1 MKIKAIVVSICV
13 ICLITAACTKIVT
26 KNDLPNFKYKETRQL
41 VEFVRKAASLV
52 EQKGESA
59 FKELRSVP
67 WYCGERYIFVNTLD
81 GVEVLNP
88 AFPEIEGKNLM
99 NLEDS
104 WGKRIVKNYI
114 REVSS
119 YGRKTEGWTHYLW
132 PKPGSKKESWKTT
145 YVKLVKSPD
154 GKEYIVGSG
163 LYDMKVEPG
172 FAIDEVND
180 ACELIEQKGKEA
192 FEIIR
197 AKDREFYF
205 KDTYVFVD
213 TMDGFEIVN
222 PQFPSIQNKNI
233 WNLKDTNGK
242 LLVQDYINFAIKNG
256 QGWVSY
262 MWPKKEGER
271 VVQKRTY
278 VKLVKTPSG
287 NKYVVGCGIY
297 PEGK

>member
-1 MKIKAIVVSICV
+1 MKVKAIVAGICV
-13 ICLITAACTKIVT
+13 ICLITVGCSQIVP
-26 KNDLPNFKYKETRQL
+26 KDDLQNFKYKETRQL
-41 VEFVRKAASLV
+41 VEFVRKAALLI

-59 FKELRSVP
+59 FKKLRSVP
-67 WYCGERYIFVNTLD
+67 WYSGEQYIFVTKLD

-99 NLEDS
+99 DLEDS

-114 REVSS
+114 QEVSG
-119 YGRKTEGWTHYLW
+119 YGHKTEGWTHYLW

-145 YVKLVKSPD
+145 YLKLVKSPD
-154 GKEYIVGSG
+154 GKKYIVGSG

-172 FAIDEVND
+172 FAVDEVKD
-180 ACELIEQKGKEA
+180 ACELIKQNGEEA

-213 TMDGFEIVN
+213 TMDGLEIVN

-233 WNLKDTNGK
+233 WNLKDVNGK

-262 MWPKKEGER
+262 MWPKKEGGK

-278 VKLVKTPSG
+278 VKLVKAPSG

-297 PEGK
+297 PESE